1 MWNVTSACHFHTGE
15 QLTPSS
21 EVGRRQAG
29 GQAGRQAAG
38 GTDLCRGIHKP
49 GDHWHWLQ
57 KLIFKCTHVCSCP
70 APSSTFRI
78 QL

>member
-29 GQAGRQAAG
+29 GQAAG
-38 GTDLCRGIHKP
+38 GTALCRGIHRP
-49 GDHWHWLQ
+49 GDPQALVAKVDLQ
-57 KLIFKCTHVCSCP
+57 VYTCVFL
-70 APSSTFRI
+70 PSPF
-78 QL
+78 LYL